1 LATKHSTADFWLAV
15 QLGAVDWD
23 RAGGAAKA
31 ALIRNTPTGNNLDIF
46 IQ

>member
-1 LATKHSTADFWLAV
+1 MADFWLAV

-31 ALIRNTPTGNNLDIF
+31 ALIRNTPMRNNLNTF